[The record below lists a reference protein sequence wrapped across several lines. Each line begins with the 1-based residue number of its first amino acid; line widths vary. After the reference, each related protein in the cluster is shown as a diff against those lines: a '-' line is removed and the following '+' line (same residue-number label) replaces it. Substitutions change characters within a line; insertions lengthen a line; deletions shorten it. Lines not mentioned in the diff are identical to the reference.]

1 MFIYEFFIS
10 KCVCMNMI
18 DGLGYEDL
26 NFFCILM
33 NYFGS
38 NIVVIIIVNKIDKLL
53 FLNEYRKNFILF

>member
-53 FLNEYRKNFILF
+53 FLNE